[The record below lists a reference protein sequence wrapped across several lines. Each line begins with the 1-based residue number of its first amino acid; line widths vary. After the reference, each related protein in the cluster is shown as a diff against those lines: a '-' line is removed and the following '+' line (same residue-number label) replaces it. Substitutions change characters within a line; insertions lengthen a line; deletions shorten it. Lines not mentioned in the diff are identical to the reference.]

1 MSGTPINQSDQAGDL
16 RRIVEK
22 KRQVLRQKG
31 RPRTLAILSGK
42 GGVGKSNVSIGLA
55 CSFADKGKQVVLLDA
70 DLGMANLD
78 ILCGV
83 NAKYNLSH
91 LVEGSRSLNEILF
104 PLEKHILLLPGGVGL
119 RDMADLDDDSLS
131 RVFEALSELEH
142 LSDLLILDVGAGIHK
157 GVRSF
162 AQAADMTLLVTT
174 PEPTSIRDAYGVIKS
189 LGGAQGGAGGDLML
203 IVNMANSPKE
213 AQDVAERIRMASMQF
228 LGSAPSYL
236 GYILRDSNIERAV
249 RMRKIFYRLT
259 PSSSA
264 ANCIKKIT
272 DELIR
277 LWEGRPVTHEP
288 KGLKAFFARITRG
301 LFAEK

>member
-1 MSGTPINQSDQAGDL
+1 MSGAPLDQAGDL

-42 GGVGKSNVSIGLA
+42 GGVGKSNVSIALA
-55 CSFADKGKQVVLLDA
+55 CAFADLGKQVVLLDA

-83 NAKYNLSH
+83 SAKYNLSH

-104 PLEKHILLLPGGVGL
+104 PLEKHVLLLPGGVGL
-119 RDMADLDDDSLS
+119 QEMADMDDDSLA
-131 RVFEALSELEH
+131 RVFETLSELEH

-157 GVRSF
+157 GVRAF
-162 AQAADMTLLVTT
+162 AHAADMTVLVTT
-174 PEPTSIRDAYGVIKS
+174 PEPTSVRDAYGVIKS
-189 LGGAQGGAGGDLML
+189 LGGAQGGQGGDLML
-203 IVNMANSPKE
+203 IVNMANNKKE

-259 PSSSA
+259 PSSA
-264 ANCIKKIT
+264 AAICVKKIT
-272 DELIR
+272 EELIR
-277 LWEGRPVTHEP
+277 LWEGRPVTPEP
-288 KGLKAFFARITRG
+288 KGFKAFFAKLTRG